1 MSKGLAVISV
11 SDKTG
16 LEEFAKGLSDLGYR
30 ILSSGGTSKF
40 LDGAGVKVDSV
51 DSYTQH
57 PEILDGR
64 VKTLHP
70 KIHGGILARRDRDS
84 DLRELEENGI
94 QCIDFVV
101 VNLYPFFEKVE
112 QVERAENPQ
121 HGSLLEFIDIG
132 GPTMLRAAAKNYR
145 HVVPICDPADY
156 PRILEKLKSDGAIDE
171 TTRRYLAGKVFLHM
185 AAYDGAIARYFS
197 LSENL
202 LDDEGKPRALAPVEP
217 LILERVSSLRYGE
230 NPHQQAGL
238 YRRYGAGKASGKT
251 ESPWKVVQGKELSH
265 NNLLDFHAALDLYLE
280 MLQGMKE
287 TSPAVVIKHANPCG
301 AAVHKNPLDAFIL
314 ARDCDPVSAFG
325 GIIVVSGTVD
335 EKLAKEITSNFV
347 EVVVVQDYTPEAAE
361 VFAKK
366 KNVRLIVADYETYLR
381 SRKPHRLQIRAY
393 LDDFLVQSFDAK
405 TVLPS
410 QVEIVTASKPTER
423 QLFDMNFAWMVCK
436 HVKSNAIV
444 LAKNGQAVGIGAGQ
458 MSRIDAAR
466 IAVERAKAHGH
477 SLEGAVAASDAFL
490 PFPDTLEI
498 LNEAGIVALAQPG
511 GSVKDEDVIASANSR
526 NVAMAFTGER
536 HFRH

>member
-1 MSKGLAVISV
+1 MTKGLAVISV

-16 LEEFAKGLSDLGYR
+16 LEAFAKGLAGLGIR
-30 ILSSGGTSKF
+30 ILSSGGTHRF
-40 LDGAGVKVDSV
+40 LDGVGVKAESV
-51 DSYTQH
+51 DSYTGH

-94 QCIDFVV
+94 LGIDFVV
-101 VNLYPFFEKVE
+101 VNLYPFFGKVKE
-112 QVERAENPQ
+112 VEHAENPQ

-156 PRILEKLKSDGAIDE
+156 PKILEELKTSGQVSE
-171 TTRRYLAGKVFLHM
+171 TTRRQLAGKVFLLM
-185 AAYDGAIARYFS
+185 SAYDGAIARYFS

-202 LDDEGKPRALAPVEP
+202 LDEQGKGRVLAPVEP
-217 LILERVSSLRYGE
+217 IILERVSELRYGE
-230 NPHQQAGL
+230 NPHQHAAL
-238 YRRYGAGKASGKT
+238 YRPYGTASAP
-251 ESPWKVVQGKELSH
+251 SWKVVQGKELSH
-265 NNLLDFHAALDLYLE
+265 NNLLDFYAALDLFLE
-280 MLQGMKE
+280 ILDGAKKA
-287 TSPAVVIKHANPCG
+287 SPAVVIKHANPSG
-301 AAVHKNPLDAFIL
+301 AAIAADSIQAYKL

-325 GIIVVSGTVD
+325 GIVVVAGEVGA
-335 EKLAKEITSNFV
+335 ELAKEITSVFV
-347 EVVVVQDYTPEAAE
+347 EVVVVEKITPEAQE

-366 KNVRLIVADYETYLR
+366 KNVRLIICDYQKYLAAR
-381 SRKPHRLQIRAY
+381 TPQRLQIRAY
-393 LDDFLVQSFDAK
+393 LDDYLLQTFDA
-405 TVLPS
+405 TTTMPS
-410 QVEIVTASKPTER
+410 KAKVVSATPPSDQQMAD
-423 QLFDMNFAWMVCK
+423 LDFAWKVCK

-444 LAKNGQAVGIGAGQ
+444 LVKDGQAIGVGAGQ
-458 MSRIDAAR
+458 MSRVDAAK
-466 IAVERAKAHGH
+466 IAVQRAKTHGH

-511 GSVKDEDVIASANSR
+511 GSVKDEEVIASADSR
-526 NVAMAFTGER
+526 KVAMVFTGER